1 MTRVRLLLGL
11 AGLVAV
17 VFPASAAANPPFPN
31 STYNLDPPGAPPGAT
46 PIGVLFIPPGGDQ
59 PGAKLLPGSY
69 VEAPCVPSD
78 GTAPFTAHVGLG
90 EIPINNPA
98 GVINAFPTDVQKVPP
113 PDSPG
118 TLTVRFFIRWFPSV
132 SSAPMGSPG
141 PGQTFSLPPGDT
153 GSGNVSGRN
162 NPTVTGNP
170 GFCSF
175 NLNFVA
181 TKV

>member
-1 MTRVRLLLGL
+1 MTRMRLLLGL
-11 AGLVAV
+11 AGLGAV

-31 STYNLDPPGAPPGAT
+31 STYALSAGGAL
-46 PIGVLFIPPGGDQ
+46 IGQLNIPAGGDQ
-59 PGAKLLPGSY
+59 QGASLGPGSY
-69 VEAPCVPSD
+69 VNADCVASGQTLFSARVD
-78 GTAPFTAHVGLG
+78 LAG
-90 EIPINNPA
+90 IPINNPA
-98 GVINAFPTDVQKVPP
+98 GVINAFPTSVTRTPE
-113 PDSPG
+113 SPG

-141 PGQTFSLPPGDT
+141 PGQTFSLPPGDI

-162 NPTVTGNP
+162 NPTTPGDP

>member
-11 AGLVAV
+11 AGLIAV
-17 VFPASAAANPPFPN
+17 VFPASAAANPPVPN
-31 STYNLDPPGAPPGAT
+31 RYYDLLVDGASIGQLHVDQQGARLDDDSFVNAACVASDAP
-46 PIGVLFIPPGGDQ
+46 
-59 PGAKLLPGSY
+59 
-69 VEAPCVPSD
+69 
-78 GTAPFTAHVGLG
+78 PFTAHIVLAG
-90 EIPINNPA
+90 IPINNPA
-98 GVINAFPTDVQKVPP
+98 GVINAFPTTVTKDPAE
-113 PDSPG
+113 SPG
-118 TLTVRFFIRWFPSV
+118 TLTVRFFIRWFPLV

-162 NPTVTGNP
+162 NPTVTGAP

-181 TKV
+181 QIRPPEPEV